1 MGTGQAL
8 VIRNSNKKKKLEII
22 MEDQLQVLKTRLG
35 EIQDLNRSAALLGW
49 DQQTYMPPGG
59 AATRAEQLATL
70 QKTAHNW
77 FIADEIGE
85 LIEDLSG
92 DGVGWDY
99 DTDEASLV
107 RVVARDYEK
116 ARKVPSELVAEFA
129 RISALAYEAWAKAR
143 EQADFS
149 MFQPHLEKI
158 VELNVRL
165 AEALGYED
173 RIYDPLLDQ
182 FEPEMKTAQVAAIF
196 DDLKLELLP
205 LVKAISERIDAVDDS
220 ILHLAYDEQKQW
232 DFGVDVLKDFGF
244 DFTRGRQDKSVH
256 PFTTAFSI
264 SDVRLTTRI
273 DPVYLP
279 TALFGTLHECGHGL
293 YEQGV
298 SFSLDR
304 TSLDDGTSLGIHES
318 QSRLWENLVGRS
330 REFWSHYLP
339 LLQDVFP
346 DQLTDVSLEGFYRAV
361 NRVEPSFIRVEA
373 DEITYNLHIML
384 RFELENEMLEG
395 EVRIAD
401 LPEAWNA
408 KMEAY
413 LGIVPPDDA
422 QGVLQDIHWSGGM
435 LGYFPTYSLGNLI
448 SVQFFD
454 QVKADIPS
462 LADQIAAG
470 EFDELLDWLRENVHQ
485 YGRKYTPAELVKR
498 VTGNDLTA
506 TNYIAYIKAKFSDIY
521 DL

>member
-1 MGTGQAL
+1 MEE
-8 VIRNSNKKKKLEII
+8 KLQE
-22 MEDQLQVLKTRLG
+22 LKTRLG
-35 EIQDLNRSAALLGW
+35 EIHDLNKAAALLGW

-85 LIEDLSG
+85 LIEALG
-92 DGVGWDY
+92 NNGAGWDF
-99 DTDEASLV
+99 DSDEASLV

-129 RISALAYEAWAKAR
+129 RVSALAYEAWNKAR
-143 EQADFS
+143 AQADFS

-158 VELNVRL
+158 LELNLRL

-173 RIYDPLLDQ
+173 RIYDALLDR
-182 FEPEMKTAQVAAIF
+182 FEPEMKTARVAAIF
-196 DDLKLELLP
+196 DDLKAELPP
-205 LVKAISERIDAVDDS
+205 LVRAISERSQAVDDS
-220 ILHLAYDEQKQW
+220 LLRRTYDPQKQW
-232 DFGVDVLKDFGF
+232 DFGVEVIRDFGF

-256 PFTTAFSI
+256 PFTTSFSI

-273 DPVYLP
+273 DPNYLP
-279 TALFGTLHECGHGL
+279 TALFGTFHECGHGL
-293 YEQGV
+293 YEQG
-298 SFSLDR
+298 FELSLER
-304 TSLDDGTSLGIHES
+304 SSLSSGASLGVHES

-330 REFWSHYLP
+330 REFWSHYFP
-339 LLQDVFP
+339 RLQAVFP
-346 DQLTDVSLEGFYRAV
+346 DQLTDVDAETYYRAI

-373 DEITYNLHIML
+373 DEVTYNLHIML

-395 EVRIAD
+395 RVKIAE

-413 LGIVPPDDA
+413 LGTVPPDDA
-422 QGVLQDIHWSGGM
+422 QGVLQDIHWSEGM

-454 QVKADIPS
+454 KAKADLPS
-462 LADQIAAG
+462 LPDQIAAG
-470 EFDELLDWLRENVHQ
+470 KFDELLNWLRQEVHRH
-485 YGRKYTPAELVKR
+485 GRKYTPAELVKR

-506 TNYIAYIKAKFSDIY
+506 ANYVAYIKAKFSDIY
-521 DL
+521 EL

>member
-1 MGTGQAL
+1 
-8 VIRNSNKKKKLEII
+8 
-22 MEDQLQVLKTRLG
+22 MEDQLQALKTRLG
-35 EIQDLNRSAALLGW
+35 EIQDLNRATTLLGW

-59 AATRAEQLATL
+59 AAARAEQLATL
-70 QKTAHNW
+70 QKTSHNW

-92 DGVGWDY
+92 DGAGWDY
-99 DTDEASLV
+99 DSDQASLV

-116 ARKVPSELVAEFA
+116 ARKVPGELVAEFA
-129 RISALAYEAWAKAR
+129 RVSALAYGAWATAR

-165 AEALGYED
+165 AEALGYEN

-196 DDLKLELLP
+196 DELKAELLP
-205 LVKAISERIDAVDDS
+205 FVKAISERIDAVDDS
-220 ILHLAYDEQKQW
+220 VLHLAYDEQKQW
-232 DFGVDVLKDFGF
+232 DFGVEVIKDFGF

-273 DPVYLP
+273 DPNYLP

-298 SFSLDR
+298 SLSLER
-304 TSLDDGTSLGIHES
+304 SSLDDGTSLGIHES

-330 REFWSHYLP
+330 REFWYHYFSR
-339 LLQDVFP
+339 LQGVFP
-346 DQLTDVSLEGFYRAV
+346 DQLADVGREDFYRAV

-373 DEITYNLHIML
+373 DEVTYNLHIML
-384 RFELENEMLEG
+384 RFELENDMLEG
-395 EVRIAD
+395 KVKIAD

-408 KMEAY
+408 KMETY

-435 LGYFPTYSLGNLI
+435 LGYFPTYSLGNLV

-454 QVKADIPS
+454 KVKADTPS

-470 EFDELLDWLRENVHQ
+470 KFDELRNWLGENVHQ
-485 YGRKYTPAELVKR
+485 HGRKYTPTELVKR
-498 VTGNDLTA
+498 VTGSGLTA
-506 TNYIAYIKAKFSDIY
+506 ANYMAYIKAKFSDIY
-521 DL
+521 GL

>member
-1 MGTGQAL
+1 MQD
-8 VIRNSNKKKKLEII
+8 R
-22 MEDQLQVLKTRLG
+22 LQDLKTRLG
-35 EIQDLNRSAALLGW
+35 EIQDLNRTAALLGW

-59 AATRAEQLATL
+59 AAARAEQLATL
-70 QKTAHNW
+70 QKTAHSW
-77 FIADEIGE
+77 FITDEIGE
-85 LIEDLSG
+85 LIEDLSE
-92 DGVGWDY
+92 DGAGWDY
-99 DTDEASLV
+99 DSDEASLV

-129 RISALAYEAWAKAR
+129 RVSALAYEAWAKAR
-143 EQADFS
+143 ERADFS

-196 DDLKLELLP
+196 DDLKAELLP

-220 ILHLAYDEQKQW
+220 VLHLAYDEQKQW
-232 DFGVDVLKDFGF
+232 GLGVEVIKDIGF

-273 DPVYLP
+273 DPNYLP

-298 SFSLDR
+298 SLSLER
-304 TSLDDGTSLGIHES
+304 SSLDDGTSLGIHES

-330 REFWSHYLP
+330 REFWHHYFP
-339 LLQDVFP
+339 RLQEIFP
-346 DQLTDVSLEGFYRAV
+346 DQLAHVGAEDFYRAI

-373 DEITYNLHIML
+373 DEVTYNLHIML
-384 RFELENEMLEG
+384 RFELENDMLEG
-395 EVRIAD
+395 KVKIAD
-401 LPEAWNA
+401 LPEAWND
-408 KMEAY
+408 KMETY

-435 LGYFPTYSLGNLI
+435 LGYFPTYSLGNLV
-448 SVQFFD
+448 SVQIFD
-454 QVKADIPS
+454 RLKADIPS
-462 LADQIAAG
+462 LADQVAAG
-470 EFDELLDWLRENVHQ
+470 KFDELLNWLREHVHRH
-485 YGRKYTPAELVKR
+485 GRKYTPAELVKR
-498 VTGNDLTA
+498 VTGSELTA
-506 TNYIAYIKAKFSDIY
+506 ANYIAYIKTKFSDIY
-521 DL
+521 GL

>member
-1 MGTGQAL
+1 
-8 VIRNSNKKKKLEII
+8 
-22 MEDQLQVLKTRLG
+22 MEDRLQALKTRLG
-35 EIQDLNRSAALLGW
+35 EIQDLNRAAALLGW

-59 AATRAEQLATL
+59 AAARAEQLATL
-70 QKTAHNW
+70 QKTAHNR
-77 FIADEIGE
+77 FITDEIGE
-85 LIEDLSG
+85 LIEALRA
-92 DGVGWDY
+92 DGADWDY
-99 DTDEASLV
+99 DSDEASIV

-129 RISALAYEAWAKAR
+129 RVSALAFDAWTKAR

-158 VELNVRL
+158 VDLNVRL

-173 RIYDPLLDQ
+173 RLYDPLLDQ
-182 FEPEMKTAQVAAIF
+182 FEPEMKTAKVTAIF
-196 DDLKLELLP
+196 DDLKAELLP
-205 LVKAISERIDAVDDS
+205 LVEAISERIDAVDDS
-220 ILHLAYDEQKQW
+220 VLHLDYDEQKQW
-232 DFGVDVLKDFGF
+232 DLGVEIIKNFGF

-273 DPVYLP
+273 DTHYLP
-279 TALFGTLHECGHGL
+279 AALFGSLHECGHGL

-298 SFSLDR
+298 SLSLDR
-304 TSLDDGTSLGIHES
+304 SSLDDGTSLGIHES

-330 REFWSHYLP
+330 KEFWSHYFP
-339 LLQDVFP
+339 RLQNVFP
-346 DQLTDVSLEGFYRAV
+346 SQLANVDVEGFYRAI

-373 DEITYNLHIML
+373 DEVTYNLHILL
-384 RFELENEMLEG
+384 RFELENDMLEG
-395 EVRIAD
+395 KVKIAD
-401 LPEAWNA
+401 LPDAWNE
-408 KMEAY
+408 KMETY
-413 LGIVPPDDA
+413 LGILPPDDA

-448 SVQFFD
+448 SVQIFD

-470 EFDELLDWLRENVHQ
+470 KFDELLNWLRENVYQH
-485 YGRKYTPAELVKR
+485 GRKYTPAELVKR
-498 VTGNDLTA
+498 VTGTDLTA
-506 TNYIAYIKAKFSDIY
+506 ANYITYIRSKFSDIY

>member
-1 MGTGQAL
+1 LPVVQIGKQG
-8 VIRNSNKKKKLEII
+8 KLEID
-22 MEDQLQVLKTRLG
+22 MEEKLQELKTRLG
-35 EIQDLNRSAALLGW
+35 RVQDLNRATALLGW

-59 AATRAEQLATL
+59 AAARAEQLATL
-70 QKTAHNW
+70 QETAHSW

-85 LIEDLSG
+85 LVEELSG
-92 DGVGWDY
+92 DAAGWDY
-99 DTDEASLV
+99 GSDEASLV
-107 RVVARDYEK
+107 RVVAREYEK

-129 RISALAYEAWAKAR
+129 RVSALAYEAWAKAR
-143 EQADFS
+143 EQANFS

-182 FEPEMKTAQVAAIF
+182 YEPEMKTAQVSAIF
-196 DDLKLELLP
+196 DDLKVELLP
-205 LVKAISERIDAVDDS
+205 LVRAISERIDAVDAS
-220 ILHLAYDEQKQW
+220 VLYKPYDGEKQW
-232 DFGVDVLKDFGF
+232 DFGVEVIKDFGF
-244 DFTRGRQDKSVH
+244 DFSRGRQDKSLH
-256 PFTTAFSI
+256 PFTTSFSI
-264 SDVRLTTRI
+264 SDVRLTTRV
-273 DPVYLP
+273 DPEYLP
-279 TALFGTLHECGHGL
+279 AALFGTLHECGHGL

-298 SFSLDR
+298 SLSLER
-304 TSLDDGTSLGIHES
+304 STLDDGTSLGIHES
-318 QSRLWENLVGRS
+318 QSRLYENLVGRS
-330 REFWSHYLP
+330 REFWSHYFP
-339 LLQDVFP
+339 RLQSVFP
-346 DQLTDVSLEGFYRAV
+346 NQLADVDVEAFYRAI

-395 EVRIAD
+395 KVKIAD

-454 QVKADIPS
+454 KAKADIPS
-462 LADQIAAG
+462 LFDQIAAG
-470 EFDELLDWLRENVHQ
+470 EFGELLNWLRQNIHQ
-485 YGRKYTPAELVKR
+485 YGRKYTPTELVKR

-506 TNYIAYIKAKFSDIY
+506 TNYISYIEAKFSDIY
-521 DL
+521 EF